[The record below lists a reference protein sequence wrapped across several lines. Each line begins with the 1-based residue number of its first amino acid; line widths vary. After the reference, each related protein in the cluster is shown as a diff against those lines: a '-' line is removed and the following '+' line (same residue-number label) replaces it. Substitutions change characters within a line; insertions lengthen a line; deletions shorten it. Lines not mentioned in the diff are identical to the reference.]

1 MKKKSSLSPDRRLS
15 TLSRRRFIASTLK
28 AGVAAAVFPA
38 IVPASVFGKYA
49 PSNRINVGAIGTGR
63 ISRIHDLPGIWKYDQ
78 AHIIA
83 VCDLDSNRVDAAKT
97 LINDYYTKKN
107 GRPYDGVQGYHDHQ
121 ELLLNK
127 DIDGRQ

>member
-15 TLSRRRFIASTLK
+15 TLSRRRFIASTVK

-38 IVPASVFGKYA
+38 IVPASVFGRHA
-49 PSNRINVGAIGTGR
+49 PSNRINIGAIGTGR

-78 AHIIA
+78 ARIIA
-83 VCDLDSNRVDAAKT
+83 VCDLDSNRVEAAKM

-107 GRPYDGVQGYHDHQ
+107 G
-121 ELLLNK
+121 
-127 DIDGRQ
+127 